1 MPQALAALAASYHR
15 QVHEDHRGWI
25 LEPHLLFEAS
35 QGANRV
41 SLAETSH
48 RRTKAVSE
56 GHLGSFHRIWVTGWV
71 CRNVH
76 VGILLPGTTRGN
88 HRHRFADG
96 VGLSVWSGNGL
107 FSSFRRRPTV
117 TASRSSPRSAE
128 VILVW
133 GSSARWRFEP
143 QSGSARYEEHESS
156 QFTLL
161 SQCYKPRTTTQSIR
175 CNRMV
180 RRTSHWP
187 ALGWISGLTHS
198 VRYWFRMAR
207 HMPYV

>member
-1 MPQALAALAASYHR
+1 MFTSASYCR
-15 QVHEDHRGWI
+15 VRPAAIIGI
-25 LEPHLLFEAS
+25 
-35 QGANRV
+35 V
-41 SLAETSH
+41 SLTESACLSG
-48 RRTKAVSE
+48 AVM
-56 GHLGSFHRIWVTGWV
+56 GFFRL
-71 CRNVH
+71 
-76 VGILLPGTTRGN
+76 
-88 HRHRFADG
+88 
-96 VGLSVWSGNGL
+96 
-107 FSSFRRRPTV
+107 RRRPTV